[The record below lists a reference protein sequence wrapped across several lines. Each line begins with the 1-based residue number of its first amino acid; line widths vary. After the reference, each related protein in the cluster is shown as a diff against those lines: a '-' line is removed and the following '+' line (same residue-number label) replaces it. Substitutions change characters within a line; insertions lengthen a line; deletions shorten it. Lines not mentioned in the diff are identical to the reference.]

1 MTTTLYHT
9 CLQTINY
16 IGKKVVLGWTPGVE
30 AYIATGK
37 QLIGSENS
45 LEQVTNDHLEQSAAR

>member
-9 CLQTINY
+9 CLQTINC

-45 LEQVTNDHLEQSAAR
+45 LEQVTNDHL